1 VSDSY
6 RFKVGMADWHTPVYS
21 VRKEASNHAVEN
33 TVHESPTLGI
43 DLTAGEHLVIV
54 GSSGCGKSTLL
65 RKLADSAE
73 LSKQNGNGFSVGLL
87 MQEGALLD
95 HLNVR
100 QNLELIIR
108 HANTNKSH
116 VADLAELTDSL
127 KLDPE
132 ILDKKVGELSGGQI
146 RRIAIA
152 RALLLKPQVL
162 LYDEPDAGLDVANL
176 FTLASLVNSLL
187 STQGGQNQ
195 AAAITVSHNPIYIA
209 RTATRVA
216 QLKNGVLETLF
227 NWQTPANSQDQAQQR
242 QAQLI
247 ARLSEPELATTQAA
261 LKSALKSTTTSLTLG
276 PLNVYGL
283 RITQFLKSLI
293 GVLSGV
299 LQPTRSFRDSLKV
312 FAFGLGLSFMSGAV
326 FFALVGLMLGATTL
340 AVVKLLSDTAL
351 TGWISWFVNPEDIL
365 DMMGGRYALYLGP
378 AVGTMLFAARSGG
391 LVSNWLGERVRSRQ
405 LDGLRYLH
413 VPVHAYMVTPL
424 LLATSIGTA
433 LNVAWFTV
441 AVWWGGVLGAGEFFA
456 MTDAV
461 SRLHV
466 DLYDIEQSRALLKTV
481 FYSLFSGF
489 IVISF
494 AFMPKTS
501 GAQVNTD
508 TTSAIVWSTICVA
521 LFELL
526 IVLN

>member
-1 VSDSY
+1 MSDSY

-247 ARLSEPELATTQAA
+247 ARLSEPELATT
-261 LKSALKSTTTSLTLG
+261 SGST
-276 PLNVYGL
+276 
-283 RITQFLKSLI
+283 
-293 GVLSGV
+293 
-299 LQPTRSFRDSLKV
+299 
-312 FAFGLGLSFMSGAV
+312 
-326 FFALVGLMLGATTL
+326 
-340 AVVKLLSDTAL
+340 
-351 TGWISWFVNPEDIL
+351 
-365 DMMGGRYALYLGP
+365 
-378 AVGTMLFAARSGG
+378 
-391 LVSNWLGERVRSRQ
+391 
-405 LDGLRYLH
+405 
-413 VPVHAYMVTPL
+413 
-424 LLATSIGTA
+424 
-433 LNVAWFTV
+433 
-441 AVWWGGVLGAGEFFA
+441 
-456 MTDAV
+456 
-461 SRLHV
+461 
-466 DLYDIEQSRALLKTV
+466 
-481 FYSLFSGF
+481 
-489 IVISF
+489 
-494 AFMPKTS
+494 
-501 GAQVNTD
+501 
-508 TTSAIVWSTICVA
+508 
-521 LFELL
+521 
-526 IVLN
+526 